1 MRGQSWRV
9 GARTGLVDSEDTV
22 GQEWLYRILQELGIY
37 FKSNYGVRLLRSELE
52 KRGVTYPGP
61 HSELVYVLDVY
72 VSTGNNA
79 KMPQHEFKMW
89 DLEVQGDS
97 HQSNHR
103 IERDT
108 LRTLALEAMDIK
120 VIPIPDRELMSKKG
134 RENWKIKL
142 KEEFEV

>member
-1 MRGQSWRV
+1 MRGQGWRL
-9 GARTGLVDSEDTV
+9 GSRLGKVDSEDTI
-22 GQEWLYRILQELGIY
+22 GQEWLYRILQGLKVN
-37 FKSNYGVRLLRSELE
+37 FKTRYVVRILRSELE

-61 HSELVYVLDVY
+61 HNEVYYKLDAY
-72 VSTGNNA
+72 VSNANNPR
-79 KMPQHEFKMW
+79 MPQDVFRMW
-89 DLEVQGDS
+89 ALEVQGDS

-134 RENWKIKL
+134 RFKWKIKL
-142 KEEFEV
+142 AEEFGL